1 MNTISTHLPNIPI
14 GRLAPIDTT
23 IRASNA
29 VLNPKW
35 KLCDGS
41 ILDRTYYPELSNLM
55 GVNTITGNGHAWRQ
69 QYSFNNAQSTNITG
83 WVAGT
88 SLPGALG
95 QSQAVVTNNRV
106 YLLGGYNGSS
116 VVSTVYTAPIN
127 SDGTLG
133 TWTIGTNLPVNAGQM
148 FSQVLVT
155 NSRVYIIGGFNN
167 GANATSAVYSSP
179 INSDGTLG
187 TWVADSNTPTPT
199 WGAQVVSINSRVYVL
214 GGTNGSSYVS
224 TVYTAPINSDGT
236 LGTWTTGTSLPGV
249 LGNSQAIVT
258 KDRIYLLGGQVAGG
272 AARVSTVYTA
282 PINSDGTLGTWTTGT
297 NLPEVWEYS
306 QAVVTKNRVYLI
318 GGVNGGVPGY
328 QSTVYTAPIN
338 SDGTLGTWT
347 TGTSLPTALGG
358 HQVIVTSSKIYTL
371 GGYNGSSYI
380 SSVYYA
386 SFSGGYNDYSGM
398 QIGNNMQLPTIPN
411 TIIKVL

>member
-1 MNTISTHLPNIPI
+1 MNTISTYLPNIPV
-14 GRLAPIDTT
+14 GRLTPIDTT
-23 IRASNA
+23 TRASNA

-41 ILDRTYYPELSNLM
+41 ILDKSLYPELSNLM
-55 GVNTITGNGHAWRQ
+55 GANTITGNGQAWRQ
-69 QYSFNNAQSTNITG
+69 QYSFNSSQSTDITG
-83 WVAGT
+83 WVPGT

-95 QSQAVVTNNRV
+95 YSQAVVTKNRV
-106 YLLGGYNGSS
+106 YLLGGYTGSAY
-116 VVSTVYTAPIN
+116 VTTVYTAPIN

-133 TWTIGTNLPVNAGQM
+133 TWTTGTNLPVNAGQG

-155 NSRVYIIGGFNN
+155 NSRVYLIGGQN
-167 GANATSAVYSSP
+167 GATSILSTVYSSP

-199 WGAQVVSINSRVYVL
+199 WDAQAISTNSRAYVL
-214 GGTNGSSYVS
+214 GGSDGSAYISTVYTALINSDGTLGTWTTASSLPGILGNSQAVVTKNRVYLLGGQVAFGGVRVS

-236 LGTWTTGTSLPGV
+236 LGTWTTGTSLPDAWEY
-249 LGNSQAIVT
+249 SQAVVT
-258 KDRIYLLGGQVAGG
+258 KNRVYLIGGVNLSAYQ
-272 AARVSTVYTA
+272 STVYTA

-297 NLPEVWEYS
+297 NLP
-306 QAVVTKNRVYLI
+306 
-318 GGVNGGVPGY
+318 
-328 QSTVYTAPIN
+328 
-338 SDGTLGTWT
+338 
-347 TGTSLPTALGG
+347 TALGG
-358 HQVIVTSSKIYTL
+358 HQLIVTNSKIYTL
-371 GGYNGSSYI
+371 GGNNGTSVI

-398 QIGNNMQLPTIPN
+398 QIGTNVQLPTMPN